1 MMGTELYR
9 WLQEYHPLLCGRF
22 IFMSGDA
29 SAAAIRTFII
39 ESSRPVLEKPFRRN
53 VLLRVLRAVVDMTI
67 LPSSGDD
74 P

>member
-1 MMGTELYR
+1 
-9 WLQEYHPLLCGRF
+9 
-22 IFMSGDA
+22 MSGDA